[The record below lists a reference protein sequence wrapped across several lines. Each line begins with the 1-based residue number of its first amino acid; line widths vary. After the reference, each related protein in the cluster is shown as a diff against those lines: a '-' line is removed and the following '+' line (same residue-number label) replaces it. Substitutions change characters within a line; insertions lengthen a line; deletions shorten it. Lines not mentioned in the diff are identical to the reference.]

1 MKRFRLKTPSPA
13 LVISVIALVM
23 AMAGTGYALSKNSV
37 GTKQLKNGAVT
48 TKKLHNGAVTTK
60 KIHNG
65 AVTGS
70 KLNLS
75 GVTVPD
81 ATSANPTAF
90 ARVSPAGALDSANSK
105 NVGSV
110 THGPVAG
117 YYCIKGLPFTPRGGQ
132 ATVDWSTSGNQ
143 FAQFALGTGGG
154 CPAGTQAFVS
164 TRNPVSDAG
173 FFVELY
179 R

>member
-23 AMAGTGYALSKNSV
+23 AMAGTGYAAFKV
-37 GTKQLKNGAVT
+37 GTKNIKNGAVT

-60 KIHNG
+60 KIKNG
-65 AVTGS
+65 AVTA
-70 KLNLS
+70 
-75 GVTVPD
+75 
-81 ATSANPTAF
+81 ATLDLGGASPAAF
-90 ARVSPAGALDSANSK
+90 ARISSTGVLDVANSK

-110 THGPVAG
+110 TPSGTAG
-117 YYCIKGLPFTPRGGQ
+117 IWCISGVPFTPRGGQ
-132 ATVDWSTSGNQ
+132 ATVDYKASGNQ
-143 FAQFALGTGGG
+143 FAQFATGTTGG

-164 TRNPVSDAG
+164 TRLNTGPSAAG
-173 FFVELY
+173 AFVELY